1 MSHHRVLDRLPS
13 QQADHLSANTFP
25 PLHQPRGHVQQRIVY
40 PHDDQQDIHLEELE
54 VPQPLGNAAV
64 QDEIQYPPPHRRTE
78 LQIRCTITLPNHL
91 CDIHWCGIEHRLTM
105 TTFAQHPEDP
115 YVRMHQ
121 EGIAQGVPVQ
131 AHAFA
136 PAAQENLD
144 GLYGYGAHFH
154 NVWPDPAPLANML
167 PVNDL
172 RNLIG
177 RNLNNPDTLINM
189 VWIEPGPGGRVKLW
203 IALELADIF

>member
-64 QDEIQYPPPHRRTE
+64 QDEIQYPHHIDAPNYNPVHYYPP
-78 LQIRCTITLPNHL
+78 QPP
-91 CDIHWCGIEHRLTM
+91 
-105 TTFAQHPEDP
+105 HPEDP

-144 GLYGYGAHFH
+144 GLYGYGAQFPTADPPEAFH